1 MGPSPHAV
9 FCRHGKTFEFRL
21 FKTRGVDGDAVRDA
35 YYHQAVYQAHMRT
48 SQRDPKSDAA
58 RKLIVMDKG
67 TAEWARAIFPRA
79 AVGLLG
85 SGVAP
90 LKGKPGRPRKY
101 ADRAYRERQKAR
113 KMLEMDTLN
122 AADQPAVSVSV
133 FESKYAKTVE
143 ALLDYA
149 DTDQFIAD
157 LRTAW
162 ERPIQSKEANVL
174 LSPAV
179 FDADRSD
186 ETARGLANVEQV
198 RVERS
203 SQQTAAQP

>member
-1 MGPSPHAV
+1 
-9 FCRHGKTFEFRL
+9 
-21 FKTRGVDGDAVRDA
+21 
-35 YYHQAVYQAHMRT
+35 MRT
-48 SQRDPKSDAA
+48 SQQDLKSDAA

-67 TAEWARAIFPRA
+67 TAQWARTIFPRA

-101 ADRAYRERQKAR
+101 ADRAAADRAYRERQKAR

-122 AADQPAVSVSV
+122 AADHPAVSVSV
-133 FESKYAKTVE
+133 FKSKYARTVE
-143 ALLDYA
+143 AMLDYA
-149 DTDQFIAD
+149 DTNRFIND
-157 LRTAW
+157 LRAAW
-162 ERPIQSKEANVL
+162 ERPIQAKEANVL

-198 RVERS
+198 RGVWLDNDGGDLPYQEF
-203 SQQTAAQP
+203 AALFPHSAWSR